1 MTLDLTSSALWALY
15 AAQAMLLAIIC
26 YRRFFHPLHSVPG
39 PFLPAV
45 TRLYLWYH
53 NVIKDGSYYKK
64 IDEMHVKYGPVVRIA
79 PNEIHLAD
87 PDNYDK
93 IYSLSSKFYKDPL
106 FYNALGV
113 EVMFT
118 AIANNE
124 HRQRRAPLDH
134 FFSRR
139 AVLGL
144 EDIVQEKVKK
154 LCRRMHDSLDASKPV
169 DLRAGTRAVSIDVL
183 SEYAFDDCWNHL
195 DVEDFA
201 AWFSEAVRDTGVMW
215 WTFQQF
221 PALLRPM
228 QSIPEDYARKMSL
241 AMNGWMDC
249 VVRTREYVMR
259 VNEQFQVGIKPKRR
273 TIFHELLDPSS
284 TNEETSCPPSFERLY
299 GEALSFC
306 TAAADTTGNA
316 MEMAA
321 YHVVTNPDIYDKLKK
336 ELRDAFPDPSA
347 DLEYTTLEKLPYL
360 TGVVKEG
367 QRLSYGVI
375 SRLARATP
383 EGGATFNG
391 YFVPAGTTVSMSSWI
406 MHRNQDT
413 FPSPDTFDPT
423 RWMDPDQAVVRAREK
438 RLVPFSRGSRA
449 CIGQNL
455 ALCELYVTL
464 GTLFRRFDDLA
475 AFDVGP
481 EDMTYVD
488 YFTAFHP
495 KGSRAFKVV
504 TKGAK

>member
-1 MTLDLTSSALWALY
+1 MVPDPIPLWPQTLT
-15 AAQAMLLAIIC
+15 
-26 YRRFFHPLHSVPG
+26 RRT
-39 PFLPAV
+39 A
-45 TRLYLWYH
+45 
-53 NVIKDGSYYKK
+53 
-64 IDEMHVKYGPVVRIA
+64 GPVVRIA

-93 IYSLSSKFYKDPL
+93 IYSVSSKFYKDPP

-118 AIANNE
+118 AIANDE
-124 HRQRRAPLDH
+124 HRRRRAPLNH

-139 AVLGL
+139 AVLDL
-144 EDIVQEKVKK
+144 EDIVQDKVKK
-154 LCRRMHDSLDASKPV
+154 LCRRVQESLDAGKPV
-169 DLRAGTRAVSIDVL
+169 DLRAGTRAISIDVL
-183 SEYAFDDCWNHL
+183 TEYAFDDCWNHL

-221 PALLRPM
+221 PALLKPM
-228 QSIPEDYARKMSL
+228 QSMPEDYARKMSL

-249 VVRTREYVMR
+249 VVRTREYVVR
-259 VNEQFQVGIKPKRR
+259 VNEQFKAGIRPNRR

-284 TNEETSCPPSFERLY
+284 TDEETSGPPSFERLY

-321 YHVVTNPDIYDKLKK
+321 YHVVANPDIYNKLKK
-336 ELRDAFPDPSA
+336 ELRDAFPDPST
-347 DLEYTTLEKLPYL
+347 DLDYTTLEKLPYL

-383 EGGATFNG
+383 EGGATFSG
-391 YFVPAGTTVSMSSWI
+391 YFVPAGVCLPLQLTW
-406 MHRNQDT
+406 
-413 FPSPDTFDPT
+413 PSF
-423 RWMDPDQAVVRAREK
+423 
-438 RLVPFSRGSRA
+438 
-449 CIGQNL
+449 N
-455 ALCELYVTL
+455 
-464 GTLFRRFDDLA
+464 
-475 AFDVGP
+475 
-481 EDMTYVD
+481 
-488 YFTAFHP
+488 
-495 KGSRAFKVV
+495 
-504 TKGAK
+504 

>member
-1 MTLDLTSSALWALY
+1 MVPDPIPLQPQTLT
-15 AAQAMLLAIIC
+15 
-26 YRRFFHPLHSVPG
+26 RR
-39 PFLPAV
+39 PA
-45 TRLYLWYH
+45 
-53 NVIKDGSYYKK
+53 
-64 IDEMHVKYGPVVRIA
+64 GPVIRIA

-93 IYSLSSKFYKDPL
+93 IYSVSSKFYKDPP

-118 AIANNE
+118 AIANDE
-124 HRQRRAPLDH
+124 HRRRRAPLNH

-139 AVLGL
+139 AVLDL
-144 EDIVQEKVKK
+144 EDIVQDKAKK
-154 LCRRMHDSLDASKPV
+154 LCRRVQESLDAGKPV
-169 DLRAGTRAVSIDVL
+169 DLRAGTRAISIDIL
-183 SEYAFDDCWNHL
+183 TEYAFDDCWDHL

-221 PALLRPM
+221 PALLKPM
-228 QSIPEDYARKMSL
+228 QSMPEGYARKMSL
-241 AMNGWMDC
+241 AVNGWMDC
-249 VVRTREYVMR
+249 VVRTREYVVR
-259 VNEQFQVGIKPKRR
+259 VNEQFNAGIRPKRR

-284 TNEETSCPPSFERLY
+284 TGEETSGPPSFERLY

-321 YHVVTNPDIYDKLKK
+321 YHVVTNPNIYDKLKK
-336 ELRDAFPDPSA
+336 ELRGAFPDPGT
-347 DLEYTTLEKLPYL
+347 DLGYTTLEKLPYL

-391 YFVPAGTTVSMSSWI
+391 YFVPAG
-406 MHRNQDT
+406 
-413 FPSPDTFDPT
+413 
-423 RWMDPDQAVVRAREK
+423 VR
-438 RLVPFSRGSRA
+438 LP
-449 CIGQNL
+449 L
-455 ALCELYVTL
+455 
-464 GTLFRRFDDLA
+464 
-475 AFDVGP
+475 
-481 EDMTYVD
+481 
-488 YFTAFHP
+488 
-495 KGSRAFKVV
+495 
-504 TKGAK
+504 